1 VSTNHF
7 SADQTV
13 AAGDPFICA
22 GERKSEPPCACNS
35 GLVSIGIEEDGQ
47 TFIELVPCKRCRPD
61 LTLSEEG

>member
-22 GERKSEPPCACNS
+22 GERKPEPTCACNS
-35 GLVSIGIEEDGQ
+35 GLVSIGIEDGQ
-47 TFIELVPCKRCRPD
+47 TYIELVPCERCKGEVGQR
-61 LTLSEEG
+61 GGA